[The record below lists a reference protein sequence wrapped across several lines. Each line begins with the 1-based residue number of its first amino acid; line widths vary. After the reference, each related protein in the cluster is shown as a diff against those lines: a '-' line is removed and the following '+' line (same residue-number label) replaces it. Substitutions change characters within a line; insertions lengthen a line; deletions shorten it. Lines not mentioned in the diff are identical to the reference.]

1 MAQSGL
7 SQNILIHPVRS
18 SFLSP
23 SADARSS
30 SPLAEVLGFSPG
42 QIVQEFG
49 YDDDVDH
56 DLRDGIEDIV
66 GEELEDEDS
75 HEIVDA
81 VVMWW
86 RDGDGD
92 LTDALVDTLR
102 NIEPGAPV
110 WVMNPK
116 AGRPGHVMPGEIQ
129 ESAGIAGLRVMSTV
143 TLAPDWTG
151 TRLASRV
158 N

>member
-1 MAQSGL
+1 M
-7 SQNILIHPVRS
+7 
-18 SFLSP
+18 SP
-23 SADARSS
+23 SSDAPSS
-30 SPLAEVLGFSPG
+30 SSLSEVLSFTTG
-42 QIVQEFG
+42 QMVQEIG
-49 YDDDVDH
+49 YDDDVDL
-56 DLRDGIEDIV
+56 DLRDAIEDLI
-66 GEELEDEDS
+66 GDELEEEDTQ
-75 HEIVDA
+75 EIVDA
-81 VVMWW
+81 VVLWW

>member
-1 MAQSGL
+1 M
-7 SQNILIHPVRS
+7 
-18 SFLSP
+18 SP
-23 SADARSS
+23 SSDAPSS
-30 SPLAEVLGFSPG
+30 SSLSEVLSFTTG
-42 QIVQEFG
+42 QIVQEIG
-49 YDDDVDH
+49 YDDDVDL
-56 DLRDGIEDIV
+56 DLRDAIEDLI
-66 GEELEDEDS
+66 GDELEEEDTQ
-75 HEIVDA
+75 EIVDA
-81 VVMWW
+81 VVLWW

-129 ESAGIAGLRVMSTV
+129 ESAGIAGLRVMSSV
-143 TLAPDWTG
+143 SLAPDWTG

>member
-1 MAQSGL
+1 M
-7 SQNILIHPVRS
+7 
-18 SFLSP
+18 SP
-23 SADARSS
+23 SSDAPSS
-30 SPLAEVLGFSPG
+30 SSLSEVLSFTTG
-42 QIVQEFG
+42 QIVQEIG
-49 YDDDVDH
+49 YDDDVDL
-56 DLRDGIEDIV
+56 DLRDAIEDFI
-66 GEELEDEDS
+66 GGELEDEDTQ
-75 HEIVDA
+75 EIVDA
-81 VVMWW
+81 VVLWW